1 MLTLREEATS
11 VCGRIAAEM
20 DNLGL
25 PRDCFQ
31 YLYGQHV
38 VNPGQPVVMDGVDSV
53 DGVDDMDSL

>member
-25 PRDCFQ
+25 PHDCFQ

-38 VNPGQPVVMDGVDSV
+38 VNSGQHVVMDSVDS
-53 DGVDDMDSL
+53 MDSMDSV